1 QEDHLLANMELNY
14 NEILESIFNKK
25 DLFSILE
32 SDELKLTN
40 YLIHSGELQ
49 DHVSNV
55 LSDVDISGYDSPE
68 INDFSIEVF
77 DGKAV

>member
-1 QEDHLLANMELNY
+1 QNLYFWELNDLVVMLSNYDQEDHLLANMELNY

-55 LSDVDISGYDSPE
+55 LSD
-68 INDFSIEVF
+68 
-77 DGKAV
+77 